1 MNLQHCKKNICKVS
15 ITLQKLCLQNVTMQ
29 ITTNY
34 IKKNEKYNKS
44 VEQKTK
50 DLIAKIIHLHMTIS
64 HKFIFGIIAKT

>member
-1 MNLQHCKKNICKVS
+1 
-15 ITLQKLCLQNVTMQ
+15 MQ

>member
-1 MNLQHCKKNICKVS
+1 MHHYSFIVNLQHCKKNICKVS

-34 IKKNEKYNKS
+34 IKKKEKYNKS

-50 DLIAKIIHLHMTIS
+50 DLIAEIIHLHMT
-64 HKFIFGIIAKT
+64 FT